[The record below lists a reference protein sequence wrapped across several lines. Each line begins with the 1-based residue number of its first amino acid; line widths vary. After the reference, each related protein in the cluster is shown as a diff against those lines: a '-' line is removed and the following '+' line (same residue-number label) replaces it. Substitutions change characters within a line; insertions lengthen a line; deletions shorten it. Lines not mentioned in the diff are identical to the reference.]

1 MRLLAVLLL
10 TAACGG
16 SAKPA
21 KTSTDSTSAGSGA
34 VADPIPRTA
43 GPECTVV
50 ADRLAIAA
58 APDRTDEQAKIRAD
72 AATRCREDQWSDEA
86 RSCFAAVENEAEF
99 EGCVGMLTPEQKA
112 KLPGRSAE
120 APTEGA
126 APADPVAPMKE
137 PASAKKKPGGTRS
150 ADPEEGGE

>member
-10 TAACGG
+10 AAACGG

-21 KTSTDSTSAGSGA
+21 KTSTDSTTAGSGA
-34 VADPIPRTA
+34 VADPIPHTA
-43 GPECTVV
+43 GPECPVV

-58 APDRTDEQAKIRAD
+58 APDSTAEQAKIRGD
-72 AATRCREDQWSDEA
+72 AATRCREDKWSDEV
-86 RSCFAAVENEAEF
+86 RSCFAAVENEAEL

-120 APTEGA
+120 APADDATPAEPD
-126 APADPVAPMKE
+126 APTKM